1 MDLGCYNKLF
11 PADVSESSSNDV
23 FTMPIA
29 VGLGRVNKIHAK
41 FMASR
46 YCANDLIVITFPQVA
61 SLPDS
66 HSDSGYFRTILSY
79 CSKFHFQKSS
89 YKQGL
94 LVLRTLLIRFFRA
107 LLSASLMMM

>member
-1 MDLGCYNKLF
+1 CDAEPFHASRRGSLKLIISQISPMDLGCHYKL
-11 PADVSESSSNDV
+11 VSAYVSQGSSHDL

-29 VGLGRVNKIHAK
+29 VCLGRVNKIHTK

-46 YCANDLIVITFPQVA
+46 YCANDLLVINFPQVA

-79 CSKFHFQKSS
+79 SSKFHFQKSS
-89 YKQGL
+89 HKQC
-94 LVLRTLLIRFFRA
+94 
-107 LLSASLMMM
+107 

>member
-1 MDLGCYNKLF
+1 MDLGGYYEF
-11 PADVSESSSNDV
+11 VSADVSQGSSHDL

-46 YCANDLIVITFPQVA
+46 YCANDLLVITFPQVA

-79 CSKFHFQKSS
+79 SSKFHFQKSS
-89 YKQGL
+89 HKQG
-94 LVLRTLLIRFFRA
+94 
-107 LLSASLMMM
+107 